1 MSYIK
6 GQNLRVMVGSKCVA
20 AATSAS
26 VHVAQEL
33 QDSSTKDSTGD
44 WTEQEVTGLSWDASC
59 DALFVIDSSDTTGEQ
74 IVDLLDTLIAKTE
87 VTLSFKQT
95 GLAKNRTATTNGL
108 VWTGKALVSD
118 ISINADN
125 KQNAT
130 YTVKFTGNGALTCS
144 GEIQ

>member
-6 GQNLRVMVGSKCVA
+6 GQNLRVMVGNKCVA

-95 GLAKNRTATTNGL
+95 GSAKNRTAPTGGL

>member
-6 GQNLRVMVGSKCVA
+6 GQNLRVMVGTKCVA

-95 GLAKNRTATTNGL
+95 GSAKNRTATNGGL

-144 GEIQ
+144 GEIK